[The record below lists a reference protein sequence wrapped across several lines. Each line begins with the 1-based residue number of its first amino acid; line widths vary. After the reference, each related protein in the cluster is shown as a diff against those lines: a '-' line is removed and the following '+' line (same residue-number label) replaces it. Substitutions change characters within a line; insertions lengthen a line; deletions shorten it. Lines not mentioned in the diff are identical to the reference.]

1 MNNKIIKITYFLIIM
16 TLSNLTQANIEISQY
31 ETKNGIK
38 VLYTKAQNIPMI
50 DIKITFDAGSNKDG
64 DIKGLSMLTHS
75 LLDEGTSKMNSESIA
90 STFESTGA
98 IFNTSVNKDK
108 SLVQKS
114 VNTNTKLKSNKKPVK
129 TKSNVKKRQNGDN
142 LNIIKA
148 PDFNLADLDGNVINF
163 SAYEGQVIMLTF
175 WGTWCGPC
183 RQEIPD
189 FIELYDKYNDKGLEI
204 VGIAIQSGSAENIKR
219 FSEYYKINYPIL
231 TDINGNESYKAFS
244 DYGLISGVGT
254 RAVPTT
260 FLIDRDGNIVKTY
273 RGARPG
279 HVFLKDIELYL

>member
-1 MNNKIIKITYFLIIM
+1 MVFSFNYWLVKT
-16 TLSNLTQANIEISQY
+16 
-31 ETKNGIK
+31 
-38 VLYTKAQNIPMI
+38 
-50 DIKITFDAGSNKDG
+50 
-64 DIKGLSMLTHS
+64 
-75 LLDEGTSKMNSESIA
+75 TSKA
-90 STFESTGA
+90 
-98 IFNTSVNKDK
+98 
-108 SLVQKS
+108 
-114 VNTNTKLKSNKKPVK
+114 
-129 TKSNVKKRQNGDN
+129 KKRQNGDN

-189 FIELYDKYNDKGLEI
+189 FIELYDQYNDKGLEI

-260 FLIDRDGNIVKTY
+260 FLIDRNGNITIGSESITQMAYDPTSPVMGAVTGGNFSGELFPQNSNDLITLEWSEFLETDEGESGVETY
-273 RGARPG
+273 EVLVRKLADGDCDCLDGDGAIIADCEASVDYTDCVSAVDDNG
-279 HVFLKDIELYL
+279 FASTWSLADIADSVLIDWTNVLPPTTNFEYSY

>member
-1 MNNKIIKITYFLIIM
+1 MLNKKLLLFSFLFWFSVSCGNNKDL
-16 TLSNLTQANIEISQY
+16 
-31 ETKNGIK
+31 
-38 VLYTKAQNIPMI
+38 
-50 DIKITFDAGSNKDG
+50 NK
-64 DIKGLSMLTHS
+64 
-75 LLDEGTSKMNSESIA
+75 E
-90 STFESTGA
+90 
-98 IFNTSVNKDK
+98 
-108 SLVQKS
+108 KS
-114 VNTNTKLKSNKKPVK
+114 VNQKNVNTITRLKDAKKPIEVKSSKKNHQGKDKLK
-129 TKSNVKKRQNGDN
+129 T
-142 LNIIKA
+142 IKA

-189 FIELYDKYNDKGLEI
+189 FIKLYDQYNEKGLEI
-204 VGIAIQSGSAENIKR
+204 VGIAIQSGSADNIKR

-260 FLIDRDGNIVKTY
+260 FLINRDGNIVKTY
-273 RGARPG
+273 KGARPG

>member
-1 MNNKIIKITYFLIIM
+1 MFNKKLFLIIYFFIF
-16 TLSNLTQANIEISQY
+16 SISCN
-31 ETKNGIK
+31 NG
-38 VLYTKAQNIPMI
+38 
-50 DIKITFDAGSNKDG
+50 KD
-64 DIKGLSMLTHS
+64 L
-75 LLDEGTSKMNSESIA
+75 
-90 STFESTGA
+90 
-98 IFNTSVNKDK
+98 NKDK

-114 VNTNTKLKSNKKPVK
+114 VNTNTKLKSDKKPVK
-129 TKSNVKKRQNGDN
+129 AKSKAKKRQNGDN

-189 FIELYDKYNDKGLEI
+189 FIQLYDQYNDKGLEI